1 VGIADKEKRWAL
13 QLSKRRRRRRNYR
26 VVV

>member
-13 QLSKRRRRRRNYR
+13 QLSKRRRRRNYR